1 MEKIE
6 KEIKKNWP
14 SAVEGDLEH
23 PELGMIHYW
32 TGEQRGKIVM
42 RFSYEGQAE
51 GESEK
56 IFFIDLSQEGW
67 LIRHISTFQAEN
79 SQLKLIKNQSF
90 REQDELEEKY
100 RSVIDLFLETRK
112 LRNHF

>member
-32 TGEQRGKIVM
+32 TGEQRGKIVI

-51 GESEK
+51 DESEK
-56 IFFIDLSQEGW
+56 MFFIDLSQENW
-67 LIRHISTFQAEN
+67 LLNLVTLFLRYEF
-79 SQLKLIKNQSF
+79 KLIVT
-90 REQDELEEKY
+90 L
-100 RSVIDLFLETRK
+100 
-112 LRNHF
+112 